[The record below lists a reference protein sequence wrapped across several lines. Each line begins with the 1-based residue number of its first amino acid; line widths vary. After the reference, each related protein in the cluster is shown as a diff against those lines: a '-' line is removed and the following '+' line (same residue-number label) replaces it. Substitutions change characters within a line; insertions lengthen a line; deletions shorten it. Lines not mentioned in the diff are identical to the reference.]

1 MKVPWP
7 WSRIKF
13 LEIFPRCLKWIF
25 PFWSYLEEIRTDQIL
40 SAFYLVSWEYN
51 WQPERRCLLRW
62 QSRSRLHESSWCCG
76 KCSWQHFGEGST
88 WREAVAIWM
97 HGGLISIF
105 TMALW
110 RAALTSFF
118 LGWTS
123 FFLGILSIIPNTRG
137 WWWCRS
143 LRWACPVLET
153 LGFRCEVDDAGTV
166 IADDDHWGVGGAGGK
181 GLLLSR
187 KVETALGFQGS
198 LKIMKQP

>member
-1 MKVPWP
+1 M
-7 WSRIKF
+7 
-13 LEIFPRCLKWIF
+13 
-25 PFWSYLEEIRTDQIL
+25 PFTWFRGNTTGNLRGD
-40 SAFYLVSWEYN
+40 VSWDDSPGADSTKAPGVAEN
-51 WQPERRCLLRW
+51 VPDNTLEKGVHEEKLS
-62 QSRSRLHESSWCCG
+62 QSGC
-76 KCSWQHFGEGST
+76 
-88 WREAVAIWM
+88 
-97 HGGLISIF
+97 
-105 TMALW
+105 MALW

-123 FFLGILSIIPNTRG
+123 FFLGILSIIPYTRG